1 MGNKC
6 NSNLKII
13 QSGLLWNLIAEFHE
27 MWVVFFYWL
36 RKHQCQGNT
45 LAKYEVSE
53 LCDGEGKS
61 GHCLAPSIGYLCI
74 GFKKTECVFENRNLL
89 SDPVNWR
96 LLLIRDVANKCYL
109 PIRAAQ
115 ELRYPICVAVDSLSL
130 VGCSHLACQRVG
142 ILGGWGSISL
152 PLSLCCL
159 AAEPLIAHWAWQA
172 ARTGGMKALFVI
184 LINLICNSS
193 VKDVTD

>member
-53 LCDGEGKS
+53 LCNGEGKS

-96 LLLIRDVANKCYL
+96 LLLIRDVANKLL
-109 PIRAAQ
+109 P
-115 ELRYPICVAVDSLSL
+115 PHP
-130 VGCSHLACQRVG
+130 CSSGVKIPHLCCSRFPFSCR
-142 ILGGWGSISL
+142 LL
-152 PLSLCCL
+152 PLSMPKGGHSGWVGVHLSPSFFVLLSSWATDSTLSMASC
-159 AAEPLIAHWAWQA
+159 AH
-172 ARTGGMKALFVI
+172 RR
-184 LINLICNSS
+184 NESSICHLDKSYL
-193 VKDVTD
+193 